1 MIVCG
6 IWMIQNLLGHA
17 LRLSLPQL
25 PNRTFEVIFGAT
37 GKYSYLTFRVTFIR
51 QGRSGVIGGVPNK
64 SGVPILQWKARWS
77 GYGARRKILQNCST
91 HYAVGSYTNIIT
103 QEAQMGQQ
111 GGKGAGG
118 ENWGEALWDREKE
131 MSAGSERE
139 REKERERYRQ
149 REHVGGE
156 RESKGKL

>member
-1 MIVCG
+1 
-6 IWMIQNLLGHA
+6 
-17 LRLSLPQL
+17 
-25 PNRTFEVIFGAT
+25 
-37 GKYSYLTFRVTFIR
+37 
-51 QGRSGVIGGVPNK
+51 
-64 SGVPILQWKARWS
+64 
-77 GYGARRKILQNCST
+77 
-91 HYAVGSYTNIIT
+91 
-103 QEAQMGQQ
+103 MGQQ